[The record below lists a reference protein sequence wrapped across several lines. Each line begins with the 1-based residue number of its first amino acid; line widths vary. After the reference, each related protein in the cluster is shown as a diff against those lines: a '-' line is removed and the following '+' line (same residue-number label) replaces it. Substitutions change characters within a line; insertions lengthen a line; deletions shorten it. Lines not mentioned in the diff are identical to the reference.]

1 MENNMT
7 SFVDQIATNDA
18 VGAKQTMSDML
29 AAKAFQALD
38 ARKQEIASTLFGGIN
53 QEEQETEEQE

>member
-1 MENNMT
+1 MT

-18 VGAKQTMSDML
+18 IGAKQTMSDML

-38 ARKQEIASTLFGGIN
+38 ARKQEIASTLF
-53 QEEQETEEQE
+53 

>member
-1 MENNMT
+1 MT

-38 ARKQEIASTLFGGIN
+38 ARKQEIASTLFGGMN

>member
-1 MENNMT
+1 MT

>member
-1 MENNMT
+1 MT

-38 ARKQEIASTLFGGIN
+38 ARKREIASTLFGGIN

>member
-1 MENNMT
+1 
-7 SFVDQIATNDA
+7 
-18 VGAKQTMSDML
+18 MSDML

-53 QEEQETEEQE
+53 QEEEQETEEQE